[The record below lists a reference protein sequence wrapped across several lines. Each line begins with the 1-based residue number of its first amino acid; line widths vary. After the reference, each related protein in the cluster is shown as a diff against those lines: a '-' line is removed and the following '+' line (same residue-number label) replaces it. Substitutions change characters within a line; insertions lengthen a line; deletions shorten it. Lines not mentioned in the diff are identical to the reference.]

1 MRKEKIQEI
10 VVAPP
15 GVVVSVDKGV
25 VTVKGPKG
33 SVTRNLSHPRV
44 VIAAAPNGIDFSAVR
59 PGKLI
64 KMMFYTLV
72 AHAKNM
78 VEGVSKG
85 FVYKLKVCYV
95 HFPMTVKV
103 DGNYLVI
110 TNFLGE
116 KIPRKARILDG
127 VTVKAASDVI
137 TVEGFDITKVSQT
150 AANIELATF
159 INRRDRRRFQDGCYI
174 TEKAGVPV

>member
-1 MRKEKIQEI
+1 MRKEKIQETI
-10 VVAPP
+10 VAPQ
-15 GVVVSVDKGV
+15 GVAVTVESGL

-33 SVTRNLSHPRV
+33 TVTRDLSHPKITV
-44 VIAAAPNGIDFSAVR
+44 TLVSNGIEFSVAR
-59 PGKLI
+59 PGKLM

-78 VEGVSKG
+78 VEGVTKG

-103 DGNYLVI
+103 EGNAVVI
-110 TNFLGE
+110 SNFLGE
-116 KIPRKARILDG
+116 KIPRKAKILSG
-127 VTVKAASDVI
+127 VTVKASADII
-137 TVEGFDITKVSQT
+137 TVEGFDITLVSQT